1 MLILEDETLD
11 ELNKINRKI
20 IQKRKGFRFAIDAV
34 LISNFVQIN
43 EHAIKVLDIGT
54 GSAIIP
60 LLLSDRS
67 EIKQIDAVEIQ
78 HEIADMAIRSVN
90 YNKLN
95 EKIKIYSMDIK
106 DYISEEKYEYIVT
119 NPPYMKKENGN
130 ISENEIKAISR
141 HEVKINLKELLDK
154 ARKLLKNE
162 GSFNIIYRTDR
173 VSELLKTIEE
183 YKLYPKRLRFVYSKP
198 GIGKSNLFMLE
209 AIKGKKA
216 SLEIL
221 EPLYLF
227 SDTGEYT
234 EEVKRYY

>member
-20 IQKRKGFRFAIDAV
+20 IQKKKGFRFAIDAV
-34 LISNFVQIN
+34 LISHFLNITK
-43 EHAIKVLDIGT
+43 ECRVLDIGT

-60 LLLSDRS
+60 LLLS
-67 EIKQIDAVEIQ
+67 ENEKIMQIDAVEIQ
-78 HEIADMAIRSVN
+78 DEIADMALRSVK
-90 YNKLN
+90 YNNLENMIRIHNTDIKEYFSN
-95 EKIKIYSMDIK
+95 EKYD
-106 DYISEEKYEYIVT
+106 YIVT

-130 ISENEIKAISR
+130 VSENEIKAISR
-141 HEVKINLKELLDK
+141 HELKINLEELLNK
-154 ARKLLKNE
+154 GESLLKNG
-162 GSFNIIYRTDR
+162 GSFNIIYRTER
-173 VSELLKTIEE
+173 VSELLKTIEN

-209 AIKGKKA
+209 ALKGKKS

-227 SDTGEYT
+227 SKTGEYT
-234 EEVKRYY
+234 EEVKKYY